1 MRTRRGKS
9 VLIGLISA
17 IIIPL
22 TVVFG
27 GAESAAYLGALCLG
41 EFPVDVRDY
50 RGGLFEVDETEF
62 ISHGLKETVR
72 VKTDEAAESEAVAV
86 TEIAENS
93 TALSSDPGPQPYPEK
108 MDENGGAIAAMSYT
122 KSLGTQFITLTGGGQ
137 VRNSTSN
144 INASLIK
151 ESSKMPDFTL
161 KNDPNLPQV
170 LIMHTHTTESFEPY
184 SRDFNVASFTSRTS
198 DERKNI
204 VAVGEAIAQQ
214 LRAEGIGVIHDKT
227 VHDYPSYNG
236 SYERSAVTVK
246 KNLEQYPSVK
256 IVLDVHRDA
265 IERDDGTRIAPVTEI
280 GGRNAAQIMLIS
292 GCDDG
297 SMNMPNYLKNFRFAC
312 LIQQQMESDYAG
324 LTRPIL
330 FAYRKYNQDLTTGS
344 VLVEVGGHAN
354 SLDEAIY
361 SGELAG
367 KSIAKALKK
376 LYETQ

>member
-41 EFPVDVRDY
+41 EIPVDVRGY

-62 ISHGLKETVR
+62 ISHGLKETAR

-184 SRDFNVASFTSRTS
+184 SRDFYDASFTSRTT

>member
-184 SRDFNVASFTSRTS
+184 SRDFYDASFTSRTT